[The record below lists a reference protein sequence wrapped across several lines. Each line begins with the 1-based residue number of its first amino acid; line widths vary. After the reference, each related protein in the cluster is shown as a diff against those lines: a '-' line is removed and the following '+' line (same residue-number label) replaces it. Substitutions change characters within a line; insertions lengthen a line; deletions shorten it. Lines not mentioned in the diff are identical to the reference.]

1 MKIILKTLL
10 KWFYCTETL
19 VSLLFVV
26 QTNWL
31 QCQVKLSLAWQSSL
45 FGLHCLSQDTD
56 PLSELVCIVT
66 RSSVQRLQR
75 SVAFGNT
82 ASLARSSSL
91 FLGLTHCIV
100 QTYQHC
106 ISRWAHVWPWGAPGG
121 VRFASTSRIT
131 SELFSFDPCSH
142 LDVFPFVSMLCLASL
157 YQTMIAYASPCSL
170 VYRTFSLPSDRWLV
184 LESSASLTL
193 PSGNFCFNSKF

>member
-106 ISRWAHVWPWGAPGG
+106 ISRWAHVWPWGTPGG
-121 VRFASTSRIT
+121 VRFASTSSSISVFVLVLVAGLALWWEHLPSTNVARVRFPHLA
-131 SELFSFDPCSH
+131 SNVDWVCWFST
-142 LDVFPFVSMLCLASL
+142 LLWEVFPPGTPVIPSH
-157 YQTMIAYASPCSL
+157 QKP
-170 VYRTFSLPSDRWLV
+170 TFDLIWFDL
-184 LESSASLTL
+184 
-193 PSGNFCFNSKF
+193 